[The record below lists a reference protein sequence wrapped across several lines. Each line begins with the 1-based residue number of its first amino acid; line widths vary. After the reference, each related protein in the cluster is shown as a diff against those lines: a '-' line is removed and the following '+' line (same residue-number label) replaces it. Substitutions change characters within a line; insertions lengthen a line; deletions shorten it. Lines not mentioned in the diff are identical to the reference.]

1 MAHIK
6 KYKYQC
12 IGELLGQVVYDS
24 NNQPVYHCEAKLYK
38 YKNKKRNKVLI
49 GTIDFYES
57 LFSFDRDRLYIY
69 PSIEMKL
76 KYNDKDN
83 SFSIQ
88 YPSKMGLI
96 SNLKIYLYKTDNYNR
111 IVSHEK
117 YNVNIR
123 SIIDEQLEHIS
134 ITMGDLIASFDDIP
148 GTIIKV
154 DTRTSNFELPFEV
167 SENTKIS
174 LEFDL
179 VGSTK

>member
-1 MAHIK
+1 
-6 KYKYQC
+6 
-12 IGELLGQVVYDS
+12 
-24 NNQPVYHCEAKLYK
+24 
-38 YKNKKRNKVLI
+38 
-49 GTIDFYES
+49 
-57 LFSFDRDRLYIY
+57 
-69 PSIEMKL
+69 MKL